1 MSYLNSISPCMFNQ
15 LVAKPDGQNIN
26 FVKQD
31 KIFCF
36 HQRNTTIKK
45 CQLGFLG
52 IFWVDTEDIRVL
64 HWFIFQTN
72 KHIQSYDGSWEFK
85 FSWILVLALW
95 NSQNLTF
102 VHRYLQFGIKSQ
114 LNYQDYRQNL
124 LVQWN
129 ILNQHISKAKLWMHG
144 QLMKMENPFP
154 R

>member
-31 KIFCF
+31 KILFSPKEY
-36 HQRNTTIKK
+36 NNKK
-45 CQLGFLG
+45 YQLGFLG
-52 IFWVDTEDIRVL
+52 IFWVDTEDIWVP
-64 HWFIFQTN
+64 HWFIFQKN
-72 KHIQSYDGSWEFK
+72 NYIQSYGSWEFK
-85 FSWILVLALW
+85 FFWNLVLVLW
-95 NSQNLTF
+95 NSQNLTL